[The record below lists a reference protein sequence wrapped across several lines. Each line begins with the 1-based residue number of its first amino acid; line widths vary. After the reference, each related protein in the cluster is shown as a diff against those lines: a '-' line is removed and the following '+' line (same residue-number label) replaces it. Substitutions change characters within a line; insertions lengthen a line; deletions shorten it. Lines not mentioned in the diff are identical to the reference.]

1 MNQAASSAVVV
12 ADDFRP
18 REVIRLGDYD
28 RSKYN
33 VLIPG
38 AFTSQMTPFLV
49 PVAREYT
56 LDPDPEHGEV
66 YVQEWKKQG
75 DQFLPKAMGIN
86 ALGLANL
93 ANVAGIL
100 EIPQASGRVDDG
112 RDPGVCTYRSTMFM
126 RLPDGQPVIRTRE
139 LTLDLAQLYE
149 EIETRITKK
158 GAENKWNG
166 RPEPWP
172 AKRVRDEIRKE
183 QQLARKF
190 FHRKCETGAKART
203 HRVMLGIRSKY
214 KPDEIARP
222 FVLAAV
228 VPDVNQPEMRER
240 MLDQA
245 TSSIGMIFGGQA
257 GSGDVARP
265 ARQLGAGSAPA
276 PTSDGIE
283 AAVDEGNAAGA
294 KPTAEELAE
303 LAGGA
308 VGPGDGADDAGDDG
322 DDQAAAAY
330 QAAAAKPVP
339 PWAQPAEAE
348 AAVRA
353 KPTAST
359 RDQLIQ
365 ALQSSSAGA
374 GMTGAMTTA
383 QQKRLQKITA
393 GLDWDKDT
401 VPLLVDT
408 WGPEAVES
416 LSPQQAQALIN
427 AADSLG
433 GDEALQAVVRGGVS

>member
-1 MNQAASSAVVV
+1 MTTNEQSAVVV
-12 ADDFRP
+12 ADGFRP
-18 REVIRLGDYD
+18 REVIRLGNYD

-38 AFTSQMTPFLV
+38 AFTSQVTPFLV

-75 DQFLPKAMGIN
+75 DQFIAKAMGIN

-126 RLPDGQPVIRTRE
+126 RLPDGQPIIRTRE

-149 EIETRITKK
+149 EIETRIAKK
-158 GAENKWNG
+158 GKENRWNG
-166 RPEPWP
+166 KPDPWKP
-172 AKRVRDEIRKE
+172 DRVEAEIKKE

-245 TSSIGMIFGGQA
+245 TSSIGMIFGGQV
-257 GSGDVARP
+257 GGGDVARP
-265 ARQLGAGSAPA
+265 ARQLGPGAASAVSA
-276 PTSDGIE
+276 DSIE
-283 AAVDEGNAAGA
+283 AAVDEGNATGG
-294 KPTAEELAE
+294 KPTADELAE
-303 LAGGA
+303 ITGR
-308 VGPGDGADDAGDDG
+308 GADPDDAADDG
-322 DDQAAAAY
+322 DDDAAAAY

-339 PWAQPAEAE
+339 PWARPVEAGAASQAEPSG
-348 AAVRA
+348 RA
-353 KPTAST
+353 
-359 RDQLIQ
+359 QLIE
-365 ALQSSSAGA
+365 ALQSSSAGS
-374 GMTGAMTTA
+374 GLTGAMTKP
-383 QQKRLQKITA
+383 QQKRLQEITT
-393 GLDWDKDT
+393 GLDWDRHT
-401 VPLLVDT
+401 VPLLVDA
-408 WGPEAVES
+408 WGPGAVES
-416 LSPQQAQALIN
+416 LSPAQAQALI
-427 AADSLG
+427 AAVDSLG
-433 GDEALQAVVRGGVS
+433 GVEAFQDVVRDEPS